1 MEQVQDRAFW
11 DQHIQRQKTSGL
23 SQKKYCE
30 QHQLKI
36 NPFRYRNK
44 IADIEAGKL
53 ASSGSKLFIPIKQ
66 NSLIIKFKDVQLS
79 FLFPPPPLKLKLS
92 HDFSHIID
100 TPPKSSSVF
109 KNINLIVLPHKLPEV
124 LQNGVD
130 RPPKGKLTT
139 RGDLTASH
147 PPTQKILPLPPITS
161 PMP

>member
-53 ASSGSKLFIPIKQ
+53 ASSGQQTFYSNQAKLSYHQVQRRSVVIFIP
-66 NSLIIKFKDVQLS
+66 S
-79 FLFPPPPLKLKLS
+79 P
-92 HDFSHIID
+92 
-100 TPPKSSSVF
+100 
-109 KNINLIVLPHKLPEV
+109 
-124 LQNGVD
+124 
-130 RPPKGKLTT
+130 
-139 RGDLTASH
+139 
-147 PPTQKILPLPPITS
+147 S
-161 PMP
+161 PMACICY